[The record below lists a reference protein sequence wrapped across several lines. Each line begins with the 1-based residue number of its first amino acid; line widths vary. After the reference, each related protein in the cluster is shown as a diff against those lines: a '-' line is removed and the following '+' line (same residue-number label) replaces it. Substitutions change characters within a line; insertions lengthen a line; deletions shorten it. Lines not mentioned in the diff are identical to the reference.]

1 MNEVKVVRENG
12 VTYFQYKGLVIDS
25 ETWESVGCPMCCKDI
40 TDDDYCSIV
49 KELYDELIH
58 VFGITAITNYIEKG
72 HEYEEFEDIDDFRWR
87 EEEKLFLEYGGKYYE
102 DMTDEEYAEVCGLN
116 I

>member
-1 MNEVKVVRENG
+1 MNEVKIERQSG
-12 VTYFQYKGLVIDS
+12 VTYFDYKGLVIDS

-49 KELYDELIH
+49 KKLYDELVC

-72 HEYEEFEDIDDFRWR
+72 QEYEEFEDIDEYRWR
-87 EEEKLFLEYGGKYYE
+87 EEENLFLDYGGKYYE